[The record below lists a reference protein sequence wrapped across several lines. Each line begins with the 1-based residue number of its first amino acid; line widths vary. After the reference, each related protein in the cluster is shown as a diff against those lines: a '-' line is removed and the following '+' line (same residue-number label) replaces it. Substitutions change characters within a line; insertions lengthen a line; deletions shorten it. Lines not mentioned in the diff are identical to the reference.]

1 LNKKK
6 RGIAD
11 MNQSRVKGVILW
23 IVQIL
28 LAAAY
33 VLAASG
39 KLMSRPQWI
48 ERFRNWGFPD
58 KFYLVIGALELVGA
72 IGLLIP
78 RTAGYAA
85 AGLILLMIG
94 AALTNLIH
102 GDGLQ
107 VLRPLIFML
116 FLTLVVYLRR
126 PWAAK
131 QSS

>member
-1 LNKKK
+1 
-6 RGIAD
+6 
-11 MNQSRVKGVILW
+11 MNQSRIKGVISW

-28 LAAAY
+28 LATFY

-39 KLMSRPQWI
+39 KLMSRPQVI
-48 ERFRNWGFPD
+48 EMFRNWGFPD

-78 RTAGYAA
+78 RIAGYAA

-107 VLRPLIFML
+107 VLRPLIFMV
-116 FLTLVVYLRR
+116 FLALVVYLRR
-126 PWAAK
+126 PWASK
-131 QSS
+131 QSA

>member
-1 LNKKK
+1 
-6 RGIAD
+6 
-11 MNQSRVKGVILW
+11 MW

-28 LAAAY
+28 LAAFY

-48 ERFRNWGFPD
+48 EMFRNWGFPD

-107 VLRPLIFML
+107 VLRPLIFMV

-126 PWAAK
+126 PWASK